1 MGLTNIKNIKGKDIV
16 MDNIKINE
24 AINKAR
30 YYIDVA
36 SGDILKLDGKDN
48 PRDIL
53 DRDELILLRNSLLDS
68 IKRLEK
74 VRLINN
80 NFDTAKYNFDKLIEI
95 DDQYER

>member
-1 MGLTNIKNIKGKDIV
+1 MRLTNIKNIKSKDIV

-30 YYIDVA
+30 CYIDVA
-36 SGDILKLDGKDN
+36 SGDILKLDGKDD

-53 DRDELILLRNSLLDS
+53 ARDELILLRNSLLDS
-68 IKRLEK
+68 IKRLDK

-80 NFDTAKYNFDKLIEI
+80 NFDTTRYNFDKLIEI

>member
-1 MGLTNIKNIKGKDIV
+1 

-30 YYIDVA
+30 CYIDVA
-36 SGDILKLDGKDN
+36 SGDILKLDGKDD

-53 DRDELILLRNSLLDS
+53 ARDELILLRNSLLDS
-68 IKRLEK
+68 IKRLDK

-80 NFDTAKYNFDKLIEI
+80 NFDTTKYNFDKLIEI